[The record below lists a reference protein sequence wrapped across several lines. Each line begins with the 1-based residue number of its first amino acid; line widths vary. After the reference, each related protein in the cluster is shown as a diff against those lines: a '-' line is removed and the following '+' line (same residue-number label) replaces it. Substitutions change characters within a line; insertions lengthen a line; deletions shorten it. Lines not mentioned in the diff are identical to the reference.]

1 MMCWGHT
8 HHTRWS
14 PILTPPPHGP
24 RVYVVSCK
32 VVAPLASITARK
44 DTLGVVPICV
54 GPPEGGRSNPLPPA
68 LPTAAEGAERWMSGR
83 LGTQGRTGSL
93 WKRASYS
100 LATSNLA
107 LLPYALI
114 RCQQPEG
121 ERTRVL
127 LEDKNAV
134 IYGAGGSIG
143 GAAAR
148 AFAREGAK
156 VHLAGRTLESLEE
169 VAEEI
174 RSAGGVAETA
184 QVDALDE
191 TAVDRHADAVAA
203 SAGGIDISF
212 NLISVGEVQ
221 GTPLAEM
228 PLQDFERPV
237 MTAVRAQFLTSRAAA
252 RHMISQ
258 GSGVILFFGGYGDPV
273 SDYYIG
279 GFQVA
284 LNAIESLRR
293 QLASELGGH
302 GIRAVTLQTGGV
314 PETIPESFDGR
325 EQITEM
331 IAGSTML
338 GRAATLDDVG
348 NVAAFAASD
357 HARTMTATA
366 LNISCGAIVD

>member
-1 MMCWGHT
+1 M
-8 HHTRWS
+8 
-14 PILTPPPHGP
+14 
-24 RVYVVSCK
+24 
-32 VVAPLASITARK
+32 
-44 DTLGVVPICV
+44 
-54 GPPEGGRSNPLPPA
+54 
-68 LPTAAEGAERWMSGR
+68 
-83 LGTQGRTGSL
+83 
-93 WKRASYS
+93 
-100 LATSNLA
+100 
-107 LLPYALI
+107 
-114 RCQQPEG
+114 
-121 ERTRVL
+121 L

-134 IYGAGGSIG
+134 IYGAGGAIG
-143 GAAAR
+143 GAVGR
-148 AFAREGAK
+148 AFAREGAR
-156 VHLAGRTLESLEE
+156 VFLAGRTLTRLEE

-174 RSAGGVAETA
+174 RSTGGIAEMA
-184 QVDALDE
+184 HVDALDE
-191 TAVDRHADAVAA
+191 KAVDEHADAA

-212 NLISVGEVQ
+212 NLISVGDVQ

-228 PLQDFERPV
+228 PLEDFERPV
-237 MTAVRAQFLTSRAAA
+237 MTAVRTQFLTSRAAA

-258 GSGVILFFGGYGDPV
+258 GSGVILFFGGYGDPLP
-273 SDYYIG
+273 DYYIG

-325 EQITEM
+325 EVITEM

-338 GRAATLDDVG
+338 GRAATLEDVG